1 MTGLGINVISDSE
14 LKQNMSSLE
23 EEEEES
29 ISTPS
34 TPERRTIPFREL
46 IDSPTPTPL
55 KKNNPSSNDEE
66 EEEINEIV
74 DNSGSTSNSSITS
87 NDDDNQVNNN
97 NNKVKLQSQYDRT
110 VPLIKKNIIL

>member
-14 LKQNMSSLE
+14 LKQNMSSL

-55 KKNNPSSNDEE
+55 KK
-66 EEEINEIV
+66 
-74 DNSGSTSNSSITS
+74 
-87 NDDDNQVNNN
+87 
-97 NNKVKLQSQYDRT
+97 
-110 VPLIKKNIIL
+110 

>member
-14 LKQNMSSLE
+14 LKQNMSSL

-55 KKNNPSSNDEE
+55 K
-66 EEEINEIV
+66 
-74 DNSGSTSNSSITS
+74 ITHH
-87 NDDDNQVNNN
+87 QMM
-97 NNKVKLQSQYDRT
+97 KRKKKLT
-110 VPLIKKNIIL
+110 KLWIILVQHLILQ

>member
-55 KKNNPSSNDEE
+55 KNNPSSNDEE

-97 NNKVKLQSQYDRT
+97 NKVKLQSQYDRT
-110 VPLIKKNIIL
+110 VPLIKNIIL